1 MRVGIG
7 AREQMLP
14 KYLLP
19 KNRTEELSPQQS
31 YCLFLDMDGTLAE
44 FTLNP
49 KDSVIPKT
57 TLTLL
62 ASIQNQGVNVAI
74 VTGRSL
80 SEAREMLAPLKL
92 PIAATHG
99 LEISFDDNGNSNGNL
114 DDTKMISVDAIELVK
129 IRQMITQFCMPYDDF
144 FIENKP
150 YSVALHYRRN
160 PMLADVAQ
168 TIMSKTLE
176 NYTDWVLKS
185 GKYVLEAIPKG
196 ADKGSA
202 ILALL
207 KTMQSA
213 STLCPIFIG
222 DDITDEAGFAAV
234 QGENAFSP
242 CTAANPA
249 SSVMSSPIKIGQRVE
264 ADCIVFNKAK
274 IALPLSAPFG
284 IASKTYLPDFKTQ
297 SV

>member
-1 MRVGIG
+1 MPVGIG
-7 AREQMLP
+7 VREQMLP
-14 KYLLP
+14 KYLSA
-19 KNRTEELSPQQS
+19 KNLNEELSPQQS

-49 KDSVIPKT
+49 KDSVIPQS

-62 ASIQNQGVNVAI
+62 ASIQNQGINVAI

-80 SEAREMLAPLKL
+80 SEAREMTAPLQL

-99 LEISFDDNGNSNGNL
+99 LEISFDANGNNDN
-114 DDTKMISVDAIELVK
+114 TKKISVDTDGLAK
-129 IRQMITQFCMPYDDF
+129 IRQMITQFCMPYDEF
-144 FIENKP
+144 YIEHKP
-150 YSVALHYRRN
+150 YSVALHYRQN
-160 PMLADVAQ
+160 PMLAEIAR
-168 TIMSKTLE
+168 TIMSKALE
-176 NYTDWVLKS
+176 SHSGWILRS

-234 QGENAFSP
+234 QGESLLLADGQIQEDYQKSITGMGIKVGTEP
-242 CTAANPA
+242 TCANYYVD
-249 SSVMSSPIKIGQRVE
+249 SIQDVTDLLHSFLTFCQGQRS
-264 ADCIVFNKAK
+264 ADVN
-274 IALPLSAPFG
+274 
-284 IASKTYLPDFKTQ
+284 
-297 SV
+297 

>member
-1 MRVGIG
+1 MPVGI
-7 AREQMLP
+7 REQMLP
-14 KYLLP
+14 KYLSA
-19 KNRTEELSPQQS
+19 KNLTEALSLQQS

-49 KDSVIPKT
+49 KDSVIPQS

-62 ASIQNQGVNVAI
+62 ANIQNQGINVAI

-80 SEAREMLAPLKL
+80 SEAREMTAPLQL

-99 LEISFDDNGNSNGNL
+99 LEISFDANGNSDN
-114 DDTKMISVDAIELVK
+114 TKTMSVDTDELAK
-129 IRQMITQFCMPYDDF
+129 IRQMITQFCMPYDEF
-144 FIENKP
+144 YIEHKP
-150 YSVALHYRRN
+150 YSVALHYRQN
-160 PMLADVAQ
+160 PMLAEIAR
-168 TIMSKTLE
+168 TIMSKALE
-176 NYTDWVLKS
+176 SHSGWILRS

-234 QGENAFSP
+234 QGESLLLADGQIRADYQKSITGMGIKVGTEP
-242 CTAANPA
+242 TCANYYVDSIQEA
-249 SSVMSSPIKIGQRVE
+249 TDLLHSFLSFCQGQR
-264 ADCIVFNKAK
+264 
-274 IALPLSAPFG
+274 SA
-284 IASKTYLPDFKTQ
+284 A
-297 SV
+297 VN

>member
-1 MRVGIG
+1 MPVGI
-7 AREQMLP
+7 REQMLP
-14 KYLLP
+14 KYLSA
-19 KNRTEELSPQQS
+19 KNLTEALSLQQS

-49 KDSVIPKT
+49 KDSVIPQS

-62 ASIQNQGVNVAI
+62 ANIQNQGINVAI

-80 SEAREMLAPLKL
+80 SEAREMIAPLQL

-99 LEISFDDNGNSNGNL
+99 LEIFFDANGNSDN
-114 DDTKMISVDAIELVK
+114 TKAMSVDTDELAK
-129 IRQMITQFCMPYDDF
+129 IRQMITQFCMPYDEF
-144 FIENKP
+144 YIEHKP
-150 YSVALHYRRN
+150 YSVALHYRQN
-160 PMLADVAQ
+160 PMLAEIAR
-168 TIMSKTLE
+168 TIMSKALE
-176 NYTDWVLKS
+176 SHSGWILRS

-234 QGENAFSP
+234 QGESLLLADGQIRADYQKSITGMGIKVGTEP
-242 CTAANPA
+242 TCANYYVD
-249 SSVMSSPIKIGQRVE
+249 SIQEVTDLLHSFLSFCQGQWS
-264 ADCIVFNKAK
+264 ADVN
-274 IALPLSAPFG
+274 
-284 IASKTYLPDFKTQ
+284 
-297 SV
+297 